1 MANASGGGSITQDP
15 EGFKNRRETR
25 RGIHWA
31 SGSTVI
37 AAVIRAVVG
46 SLGRAYLG
54 VSIGA
59 ARDDERANREFLR
72 TQRIALYGD
81 YLAAV
86 DETCVLMEP
95 FWPPSQPD
103 GLPYVDLPY
112 PSQLTLRLHD
122 RSTRRTR
129 NP

>member
-1 MANASGGGSITQDP
+1 MTNASGGGSTIQDP
-15 EGFKNRRETR
+15 EGFKNPRETR

-54 VSIGA
+54 VAIGA
-59 ARDDERANREFLR
+59 DRDDERANREFLR

-86 DETCVLMEP
+86 DETRVLMEP
-95 FWPPSQPD
+95 FCRLTNRTDPVRRPS
-103 GLPYVDLPY
+103 LPKPE
-112 PSQLTLRLHD
+112 
-122 RSTRRTR
+122 STSGHSRVE
-129 NP
+129 P